1 MEHYIKLKEEE
12 MAETI
17 IIVDDEPDLLDLL
30 KLILTEKTTHKVLT
44 TSDPHQAIE
53 WCKAYKADLLISDL
67 RMPEMEGIELLK
79 IVNKIDPNL
88 PLILIT
94 AYGTIESAVEAM
106 RHKAFDYISK
116 PFKKE
121 QILMTVDK
129 ALKWRQAQLG
139 A

>member
-1 MEHYIKLKEEE
+1 
-12 MAETI
+12 MAATI
-17 IIVDDEPDLLDLL
+17 VIVDDEPDLLDLL
-30 KLILTEKTTHKVLT
+30 KLILTEKTDHRILT
-44 TSDPHQAIE
+44 TSDAHQAID
-53 WCKAYKADLLISDL
+53 WCKTYNADVLISDL

-79 IVNKIDPNL
+79 IMHKIDPNL

-129 ALKWRQAQLG
+129 ALKWRQAQLK

>member
-1 MEHYIKLKEEE
+1 MT
-12 MAETI
+12 ATI
-17 IIVDDEPDLLDLL
+17 VIVDDEPDLLDLL
-30 KLILTEKTTHKVLT
+30 KLILTEKTNHKILT
-44 TSDPHQAIE
+44 TPDPHQAIE
-53 WCKAYKADLLISDL
+53 WCKTYNADVLISDL

-79 IVNKIDPNL
+79 IIKQMDPNL

-94 AYGTIESAVEAM
+94 AFGTIESAVEAM
-106 RHKAFDYISK
+106 RHKAFDYITK
-116 PFKKE
+116 PFRKE

>member
-1 MEHYIKLKEEE
+1 
-12 MAETI
+12 MAGTI
-17 IIVDDEPDLLDLL
+17 VVVDDEPDLLNLL
-30 KLILTEKTTHKVLT
+30 KLILTEKTDHQVLT
-44 TSDPHQAIE
+44 TTDPHQAIE
-53 WCKAYKADLLISDL
+53 WCRAYQADLLISDL

-79 IVNKIDPNL
+79 IIKQLDPNL

-106 RHKAFDYISK
+106 RHKAFDYITK

-121 QILMTVDK
+121 QILVTVNK
-129 ALKWRQAQLG
+129 ALKWRQDQLG

>member
-1 MEHYIKLKEEE
+1 
-12 MAETI
+12 MAGTI
-17 IIVDDEPDLLDLL
+17 VVVDDEPDLLDLL
-30 KLILTEKTTHKVLT
+30 KLILTEKTDHQVLT
-44 TSDPHQAIE
+44 TTDPHQAIE
-53 WCKAYKADLLISDL
+53 WCKTYRADLLISDL

-79 IVNKIDPNL
+79 IIKQQDPNL

-106 RHKAFDYISK
+106 RHQAFDYITK

-121 QILMTVDK
+121 QILVTVDK
-129 ALKWRQAQLG
+129 ALKWREKQLK

>member
-1 MEHYIKLKEEE
+1 
-12 MAETI
+12 MAGTI
-17 IIVDDEPDLLDLL
+17 VVVDDEPDLLNLL
-30 KLILTEKTTHKVLT
+30 RLILTEKTDHQVLT
-44 TSDPHQAIE
+44 TTDPHQAIE
-53 WCKAYKADLLISDL
+53 WCRAYQADLLISDL

-79 IVNKIDPNL
+79 IIKQLDPNL

-106 RHKAFDYISK
+106 RHKAFDYITK

-121 QILMTVDK
+121 QILVTVNK
-129 ALKWRQAQLG
+129 ALKWRQDQLG

>member
-1 MEHYIKLKEEE
+1 MT
-12 MAETI
+12 ATI
-17 IIVDDEPDLLDLL
+17 VIVDDEPDLLDLL
-30 KLILTEKTTHKVLT
+30 KLILTEKTDHKILT

-53 WCKAYKADLLISDL
+53 WCKTYNADLLISDL

-79 IVNKIDPNL
+79 IIKKIDPNL
-88 PLILIT
+88 PLILMT
-94 AYGTIESAVEAM
+94 AFGTIESAVEAM

-129 ALKWRQAQLG
+129 ALKWRQAQLE

>member
-1 MEHYIKLKEEE
+1 
-12 MAETI
+12 MAATI
-17 IIVDDEPDLLDLL
+17 VIVDDEPDLLDLL
-30 KLILTEKTTHKVLT
+30 KLILTEKTDHRILT
-44 TSDPHQAIE
+44 TSDPHQAID
-53 WCKAYKADLLISDL
+53 WCKTYNADVLISDL
-67 RMPEMEGIELLK
+67 RMPDMEGIELLK
-79 IVNKIDPNL
+79 IMNKIDPNL

-129 ALKWRQAQLG
+129 ALKWRQAQVLQSIT
-139 A
+139 

>member
-1 MEHYIKLKEEE
+1 
-12 MAETI
+12 MAATV

-30 KLILTEKTTHKVLT
+30 KLILTEKTDYTVLT
-44 TSDPHQAIE
+44 TTDPHQAID
-53 WCKAYKADLLISDL
+53 WCRTHKADLLISDL
-67 RMPEMEGIELLK
+67 RMPDMEGIELLK
-79 IVNKIDPNL
+79 IIKKIDPNL

-106 RHKAFDYISK
+106 RHKAFDYITK
-116 PFKKE
+116 PFRKE

-129 ALKWRQAQLG
+129 ALKWRRAQLE

>member
-1 MEHYIKLKEEE
+1 MT
-12 MAETI
+12 ATI

-30 KLILTEKTTHKVLT
+30 KLILTEKTNHKVFT
-44 TSDPHQAIE
+44 TNDPHQAVE
-53 WCKAYKADLLISDL
+53 WCKTYKADLVISDL

-79 IVNKIDPNL
+79 IIKQIDHNT
-88 PLILIT
+88 PLIIIT
-94 AYGTIESAVEAM
+94 AFGTIESAVEAM
-106 RHKAFDYISK
+106 RHKAFDYITK

-121 QILMTVDK
+121 QILMMVDK

>member
-1 MEHYIKLKEEE
+1 
-12 MAETI
+12 MAATLV
-17 IIVDDEPDLLDLL
+17 IVDDEPDLLDLL
-30 KLILTEKTTHKVLT
+30 KLILTEKTDHKVLT
-44 TSDPHQAIE
+44 TTNPHQAIE
-53 WCKAYKADLLISDL
+53 WCKSYQADLLISDL

-79 IVNKIDPNL
+79 IVKQIDPNL

-106 RHKAFDYISK
+106 RHQAFDYITK

-129 ALKWRQAQLG
+129 ALKWRQSQLVT
-139 A
+139 